1 MLGAH
6 CVTDGTDW
14 FPIRNQACCRQT
26 ARGLCVFILW
36 SETTQPEP
44 YYGFD
49 SILNTTAGREHQ
61 WAGHKSVT
69 AGPASLCKRDPTL
82 PPQKTCGWHLLSANS
97 FLHHP
102 NVLPRPM
109 CKYSLVSF

>member
-44 YYGFD
+44 TMT
-49 SILNTTAGREHQ
+49 LTAF
-61 WAGHKSVT
+61 
-69 AGPASLCKRDPTL
+69 LI
-82 PPQKTCGWHLLSANS
+82 PQQGGSTSGQATR
-97 FLHHP
+97 
-102 NVLPRPM
+102 V
-109 CKYSLVSF
+109 